1 MPQFLGVALDKAVAT
16 AFGQFGADGGAVG
29 LACSVFGRS
38 FGEAGLWWGCHGW
51 RTPKVGHRL
60 LTNG

>member
-1 MPQFLGVALDKAVAT
+1 VPQFLGVTLDKAVAT

-38 FGEAGLWWGCHGW
+38 FVEAGLGCGCHG
-51 RTPKVGHRL
+51 
-60 LTNG
+60 